1 LVSTRDTTEECV
13 VEDDDEESLPGPAVL
28 LERRELLQC
37 HLKAPVAHDDDRP
50 LRRGQRLEG
59 GDARA
64 EAVPHR
70 PEPLGRERAA
80 EVRVA
85 KRRPQG
91 NISGIDAQ
99 HGPRL
104 LAT

>member
-1 LVSTRDTTEECV
+1 MVSTRDTTEECV
-13 VEDDDEESLPGPAVL
+13 VEDDDEESLSGASML
-28 LERRELLQC
+28 LEGRKLLQR
-37 HLKAPVAHDDDRP
+37 HLEAPVAHDDHRP

-85 KRRPQG
+85 ERGPQG
-91 NISGIDAQ
+91 YISGIDAQ
-99 HGPRL
+99 HGPRVL
-104 LAT
+104 VA